1 MTNSVLNHDG
11 TQMQHEKYKKYKQRL
26 PPSIPFLG
34 HALSRF
40 SEIVYRIGLLSLV
53 WTVCGGFA
61 FSIVLGIEFI
71 FVATRIVF
79 AAIWESTFNIDT
91 ILLAISFFIVIPAED
106 VYANSDATLY
116 FAVLCN
122 LCFFP
127 PCISCVNII
136 GYITLILLFRKS
148 GMSSYSP
155 EFGRLSGH
163 IPFTRFNV
171 SLAEIVV
178 VIVYAIY
185 GEDGTRKDF
194 LFSYNHGLAVFIATC
209 AFYFI
214 YALFPVMFP
223 DFSLPF
229 NVNVRSK
236 WGYAY
241 ANEIEELMKIK
252 VPKKFKVRKWN
263 DGRSQWNG
271 KYEFVQSTD
280 PADFWDETCLIVKY
294 NRKTGNISNGFGQEI
309 SAAMFALMQ
318 GNNEIVEWLET
329 QGAKT
334 HKNVMLNQIKGLFR
348 KY

>member
-136 GYITLILLFRKS
+136 GYITFFLLVHKS
-148 GMSSYSP
+148 GVDCNP
-155 EFGRLSGH
+155 IDGFKDLNGH
-163 IPFTRFNV
+163 IPFTRLNV

-263 DGRSQWNG
+263 VIKR
-271 KYEFVQSTD
+271 KYEYVQSTD
-280 PADFWDETCLIVKY
+280 PTVFWDEPCVVVNK
-294 NRKTGNISNGFGQEI
+294 NV
-309 SAAMFALMQ
+309 SAAMFALIQ
-318 GNNEIVEWLET
+318 GNNEIVEWLEK
-329 QGAKT
+329 QGAKR
-334 HKNVMLNQIKGLFR
+334 HKNIKNIR
-348 KY
+348 KWF